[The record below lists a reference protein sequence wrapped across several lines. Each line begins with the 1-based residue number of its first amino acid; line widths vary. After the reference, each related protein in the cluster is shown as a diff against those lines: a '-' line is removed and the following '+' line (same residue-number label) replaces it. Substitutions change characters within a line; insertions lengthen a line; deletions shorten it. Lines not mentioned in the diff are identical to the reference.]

1 MTARP
6 LQPGDFIPDFT
17 PGLITP
23 IPKTDCEKLKDEIK
37 FLKDVINHMMRL
49 R

>member
-1 MTARP
+1 MSARP
-6 LQPGDFIPDFT
+6 LQPGDLLPHGVIE
-17 PGLITP
+17 P